1 MVRKGWSVQD
11 DLSKASWKQILMG
24 PRPPSTRWPQA
35 QRGPAPKWRPQQK
48 KERPSPSVQQPQKVP
63 TTVEKLTKALSALDG
78 SSPEA
83 QMLRESLEKVKA
95 EAGSRE
101 QTRASPDEVR
111 SAALAKIARLEAA
124 ITALGP
130 DNSPEK
136 TLLEESL
143 QKVKKGAKMTP
154 VGERLDSCLQFIE
167 RASRLQ
173 LCEADLAQV
182 LEKKSRLEDE
192 LAQAR
197 RNLEVLRAEASETA
211 AAAPPLPHASG
222 EVEQLRAEVA
232 KLRMEKEDSKS
243 LGMSTEVDRLRAE
256 LQEVQKE
263 RDCLRHGQQVTP
275 MELQTTTSSRMAAL
289 IDDADAKRRCVVHHI
304 P

>member
-11 DLSKASWKQILMG
+11 DLSKALWKQILVLVRLHEVASGSAGSIPEMASTTEKG
-24 PRPPSTRWPQA
+24 QAEFFCAAAEEGTHHSGEVDKKRCLPSMVHR
-35 QRGPAPKWRPQQK
+35 QR
-48 KERPSPSVQQPQKVP
+48 
-63 TTVEKLTKALSALDG
+63 
-78 SSPEA
+78 
-83 QMLRESLEKVKA
+83 LEKAKA
-95 EAGSRE
+95 EVVSRE
-101 QTRASPDEVR
+101 PIRASPDEVR

-130 DNSPEK
+130 DNSLEK
-136 TLLEESL
+136 TLLEEAL

-167 RASRLQ
+167 RASKRLQ
-173 LCEADLAQV
+173 LCESDLAQV
-182 LEKKSRLEDE
+182 LQKKSRLEDE

-211 AAAPPLPHASG
+211 AAAPPPPHASG
-222 EVEQLRAEVA
+222 EVEQLQPNVA

-243 LGMSTEVDRLRAE
+243 VVISTEVVRLRAE

-275 MELQTTTSSRMAAL
+275 MELQTTASSRMAAL
-289 IDDADAKRRCVVHHI
+289 IDDADAKHRCVVHHI